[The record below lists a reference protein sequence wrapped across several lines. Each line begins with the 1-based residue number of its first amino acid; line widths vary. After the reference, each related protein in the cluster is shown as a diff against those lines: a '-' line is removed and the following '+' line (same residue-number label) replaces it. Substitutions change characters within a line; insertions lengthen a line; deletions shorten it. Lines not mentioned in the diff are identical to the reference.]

1 MPKVV
6 EQLRKNQE
14 LKQNVRKC
22 GQTGHTARNKACPQF
37 NSHSSSSSQNQSSN
51 QNLQNEVESDE
62 GESDDENEEIDA
74 IGNNVDGDNDDD
86 DDIDDDLQ
94 SAADWIPL
102 DIHIFQPQTSRSSQ
116 RKSTSPNNN
125 VPKNPTNADF
135 LPPFKG
141 YRGRGEFSGVN
152 KRVVEENNCG
162 RSVLKFFMLFISEAI
177 LSAFV
182 IATNTYGRM
191 YQ

>member
-1 MPKVV
+1 M
-6 EQLRKNQE
+6 
-14 LKQNVRKC
+14 
-22 GQTGHTARNKACPQF
+22 
-37 NSHSSSSSQNQSSN
+37 
-51 QNLQNEVESDE
+51 
-62 GESDDENEEIDA
+62 
-74 IGNNVDGDNDDD
+74 
-86 DDIDDDLQ
+86 Q

-116 RKSTSPNNN
+116 RNSTSPNNN
-125 VPKNPTNADF
+125 VPNNPTNADF

-162 RSVLKFFMLFISEAI
+162 RSVLKFFMLFISEAT

-191 YQ
+191 YQGNNWNLQSRQT